1 MHRRSQACSLS
12 MISTSGATQASDFGS
27 MLMHSSGERTS
38 SSSRRGIRPPASSRS
53 PARASSPRSAGRPP
67 PLTDTTPNTAPGTL
81 PGRARATG
89 RPSTVAEGLRDLL
102 WAAGSGRPRPPLD
115 GEPQRTPSLEVKPS
129 NISLTPRRRP
139 DLTYPP
145 VPPASAPATPPITRR
160 SHDDPRHRPTS
171 IISRGGA
178 AASLRRHLHGSV
190 RSPRAP
196 QARRSTRTSTASRWR
211 LRRSCTC
218 AAARCS
224 PDPGERPAA
233 GARADGG
240 PRGGWRTG
248 LVDPRAGRP
257 RQSTTTSAS
266 RGSRERSSGRHLR
279 RDAARRRRAHHVGRP
294 RLRHAARP
302 RERRRNRL
310 TGTHAQARKP
320 SPSRG
325 AGASTGVTWPHPFD
339 SPSSRVAGR
348 VTPPGAAG
356 APTGPPR

>member
-1 MHRRSQACSLS
+1 VAEEAYVWGPHQPRIGETLALRQQGHNHARSTSRGAPSIAC
-12 MISTSGATQASDFGS
+12 ISAERTRTTSGAS
-27 MLMHSSGERTS
+27 
-38 SSSRRGIRPPASSRS
+38 PPASSRS
-53 PARASSPRSAGRPP
+53 PARASSPRSAGRLP
-67 PLTDTTPNTAPGTL
+67 PLTDTTPTTAPGTL

-115 GEPQRTPSLEVKPS
+115 GEPQRTPGLEVKPS
-129 NISLTPRRRP
+129 NISLTPRSRP
-139 DLTYPP
+139 DLTFRPCR
-145 VPPASAPATPPITRR
+145 PASAPATPPITRR

-171 IISRGGA
+171 IISRRGA

-257 RQSTTTSAS
+257 RSEYDYLSEPWLTRAFCGPAPTPRRSTP
-266 RGSRERSSGRHLR
+266 SSG
-279 RDAARRRRAHHVGRP
+279 
-294 RLRHAARP
+294 
-302 RERRRNRL
+302 
-310 TGTHAQARKP
+310 
-320 SPSRG
+320 SPSRPP
-325 AGASTGVTWPHPFD
+325 ST
-339 SPSSRVAGR
+339 
-348 VTPPGAAG
+348 TPRS
-356 APTGPPR
+356 APA

>member
-1 MHRRSQACSLS
+1 
-12 MISTSGATQASDFGS
+12 
-27 MLMHSSGERTS
+27 
-38 SSSRRGIRPPASSRS
+38 
-53 PARASSPRSAGRPP
+53 
-67 PLTDTTPNTAPGTL
+67 LTDTTPTTAPGTL

-102 WAAGSGRPRPPLD
+102 WAAGSGRPRPLLD
-115 GEPQRTPSLEVKPS
+115 GEPQRTPGLEVKPS
-129 NISLTPRRRP
+129 NISLTPRSRP
-139 DLTYPP
+139 DLTFRPCR
-145 VPPASAPATPPITRR
+145 PASAPATPPITRR

-171 IISRGGA
+171 IISRRGA

-257 RQSTTTSAS
+257 RQRVRVPQRAVAHASVLRAGTYAATQHAVVGLTTSAA
-266 RGSRERSSGRHLR
+266 L
-279 RDAARRRRAHHVGRP
+279 DYA
-294 RLRHAARP
+294 
-302 RERRRNRL
+302 
-310 TGTHAQARKP
+310 TQ
-320 SPSRG
+320 
-325 AGASTGVTWPHPFD
+325 
-339 SPSSRVAGR
+339 RVR
-348 VTPPGAAG
+348 VNAVAT
-356 APTGPPR
+356 R